1 MKIQFQKYQA
11 TGNDFVLID
20 NRSGAVQLTLDQI
33 RHICNR
39 RLGVGAD
46 GLMLIESHPSED
58 FRLQY
63 FNSDGSQSLCGNGS
77 RAAVHM
83 AASLGIVKDTARFE
97 AFDGVHEAS
106 LTGDNTV
113 RLKMADVGRIER
125 IGGDFFIDT
134 GSPHYVKFVTRVR
147 EYPVVDEGRRIRY
160 DAQFAPGGTNV
171 NFVEIVDDNSI
182 FVRTYERGVED
193 ETLSCGTGVT
203 AAAIAASY
211 KALQSPIAV
220 ATLGGHLSVE
230 FSPPPDGLGAPFSD
244 VYLIGPARSVFTGQ
258 LEI

>member
-1 MKIQFQKYQA
+1 LKIQFQKYQA

-134 GSPHYVKFVTRVR
+134 GSPHYVKLVS
-147 EYPVVDEGRRIRY
+147 
-160 DAQFAPGGTNV
+160 GG
-171 NFVEIVDDNSI
+171 
-182 FVRTYERGVED
+182 
-193 ETLSCGTGVT
+193 
-203 AAAIAASY
+203 
-211 KALQSPIAV
+211 
-220 ATLGGHLSVE
+220 
-230 FSPPPDGLGAPFSD
+230 
-244 VYLIGPARSVFTGQ
+244 
-258 LEI
+258 